1 MPNSREENIHSQ
13 PLANA
18 VEVLGNVLYLV
29 EHSVDEPDSIRT
41 LLKLAEPAMDTL
53 RKAAWGMPE
62 QGVAGD
68 PRPEHDRFPPNGQ
81 DGQPAERQG

>member
-1 MPNSREENIHSQ
+1 MPNSHEENTHSR

-62 QGVAGD
+62 QHVAGD
-68 PRPEHDRFPPNGQ
+68 PRLQHDRFPPNGQ
-81 DGQPAERQG
+81 DGQPAERQD